1 MAKLTSKKKRAALFA
16 QQEQCCALCEEY
28 LSSSKDMCYDEKQN
42 SLLCRRCTLFV
53 RACRTSNERG
63 VTFVDIVDY
72 EENTPQDI
80 PVLKTERRQCVE
92 DGRFLYTDPDGGKR
106 RYKDWDEYLK
116 HHPEYA
122 EAEERLNG

>member
-28 LSSSKDMCYDEKQN
+28 LPSSKDMCYDEKQN

-63 VTFVDIVDY
+63 VTFVDIVGY
-72 EENTPQDI
+72 EESSPQDI

-92 DGRFLYTDPDGGKR
+92 DGRLQYNGPDGKR
-106 RYKDWDEYLK
+106 PYVDWVEALAL
-116 HHPEYA
+116 HPDWA
-122 EAEERLNG
+122 EAEDQLNR